1 MDKDI
6 SNVGLPVDD
15 AQVPATPLGVR
26 VGRWFKH
33 NENRLLH
40 IGLMLLCVIVFFPI
54 VFTLL
59 TSVRP
64 QGFGLTRQ
72 IIPEGGFYFGHYE
85 RLLSTPRFARQVLNS
100 AINSLGGAVLTTVIT
115 AMAGYAFARLKFP
128 GRQALFLFIVGMMLL
143 PGITNLIPL
152 YRIASDIGILDTY
165 LVMILV
171 YGTYGIPFGIWIMKG
186 FYETIPKVL
195 EEAAAVD
202 GATPLQALI
211 HVVIPMSMP
220 GLVSVFLI
228 NFVFNWNDF
237 LTALVLL
244 RSTAMKT
251 ATVGLFDFQSQ
262 LEGNNS
268 ELLAAASILIMIPG
282 IIIFL
287 IARRAFLQGMVEG
300 AVKG

>member
-1 MDKDI
+1 
-6 SNVGLPVDD
+6 
-15 AQVPATPLGVR
+15 
-26 VGRWFKH
+26 
-33 NENRLLH
+33 
-40 IGLMLLCVIVFFPI
+40 
-54 VFTLL
+54 
-59 TSVRP
+59 
-64 QGFGLTRQ
+64 
-72 IIPEGGFYFGHYE
+72 
-85 RLLSTPRFARQVLNS
+85 RFV
-100 AINSLGGAVLTTVIT
+100 
-115 AMAGYAFARLKFP
+115 
-128 GRQALFLFIVGMMLL
+128 GRQALFLFIVAMMLL

-152 YRIASDIGILDTY
+152 YRIASDLRILNTY

-195 EEAAAVD
+195 EEAAEVD
-202 GATPLQALI
+202 GATPIQALI
-211 HVVIPMSMP
+211 HVVIPMSLP
-220 GLVSVFLI
+220 GLISVFLV

-244 RSTAMKT
+244 RSTSMKT

-287 IARRAFLQGMVEG
+287 IARKAFLRGMVEG

>member
-1 MDKDI
+1 MKKQASDQRM
-6 SNVGLPVDD
+6 N
-15 AQVPATPLGVR
+15 PLGTKQFR
-26 VGRWFKH
+26 GFGLFFLRY
-33 NENRLLH
+33 ERRLLH
-40 IGLMLLCVIVFFPI
+40 ALLLSLCLIIILPI
-54 VFTLL
+54 LYTFLVSL
-59 TSVRP
+59 RP
-64 QGFGLTRQ
+64 QGFGLSQRL
-72 IIPEGGFYFGHYE
+72 IPEGGFYFGHYE
-85 RLLSTPRFARQVLNS
+85 RLLSTPRFARQILNS
-100 AINSLGGAVLTTVIT
+100 SINSLGGAVLTTLIT
-115 AMAGYAFARLKFP
+115 AMAGYAFARLAFA
-128 GRQALFLFIVGMMLL
+128 GRRSLFLFIVAMMLL
-143 PGITNLIPL
+143 PGITSLIPL
-152 YRIASDIGILDTY
+152 YRIASDLQILNTY
-165 LVMILV
+165 LIMVLV

-202 GATPLQALI
+202 GANPLQALVHI
-211 HVVIPMSMP
+211 VIPMSLP
-220 GLVSVFLI
+220 GLASVFLI

-244 RSTAMKT
+244 RSTEMKT

-287 IARRAFLQGMVEG
+287 IARKAFLQGMVEG

>member
-1 MDKDI
+1 MDDR
-6 SNVGLPVDD
+6 
-15 AQVPATPLGVR
+15 LGVASTLEPPLKRAEGRGRAASERR
-26 VGRWFKH
+26 V
-33 NENRLLH
+33 LH
-40 IGLMLLCVIVFFPI
+40 GILILLCIIVIFPI
-54 VFTLL
+54 LYTLL
-59 TSVRP
+59 ASLRP
-64 QGFGLTRQ
+64 TGFGLSRELF
-72 IIPEGGFYFGHYE
+72 PEGGLFWGHYQ
-85 RLLSTPRFARQVLNS
+85 RLLSTPRFARQILNS
-100 AINSLGGAVLTTVIT
+100 AVNSLGGAVLTTAIT
-115 AMAGYAFARLKFP
+115 AAAGYAFARLKFP
-128 GRQALFLFIVGMMLL
+128 GRKAFFLFIVAMMLL

-152 YRIASDIGILDTY
+152 YRIASDVGILDTY

-202 GATPLQALI
+202 GANVLQALRHI
-211 HVVIPMSMP
+211 VIPMSLP
-220 GLVSVFLI
+220 GLTSVFLI

-282 IIIFL
+282 VIIFL